1 MNSIA
6 PIHLSPPNNTI
17 LGGQNN
23 TINGN
28 FNAIIGGSG
37 NNISNFNYVGI
48 YGCNVLAV
56 RDEAFHANNYLINSM
71 LPASGTLGLL
81 WRDPATNEVNIS

>member
-17 LGGQNN
+17 LGGCNN
-23 TINGN
+23 HICGN
-28 FNAIIGGSG
+28 FNAILGGSG

-56 RDEAFHANNYLINSM
+56 RDEAFHANNYLIKDISPIYGSFCQ
-71 LPASGTLGLL
+71 LYYDAASFGL
-81 WRDPATNEVNIS
+81 NIS